1 MAERATLYKHL
12 SKNNMHPSSVKIHPS
27 AAVSDD
33 SKIGDNTQIWHQCQI
48 REETIIGENCILGKD
63 VYVDIGVNIG
73 DNVKIQNGSNIFHG
87 TTIESGV
94 FIGPGVIFTNDKN
107 PRAINPDGSL
117 KGNDDWQVG
126 ETFVL
131 YGASVG
137 AGAII
142 LPGITIGRFALVGAG
157 AVVTHDVPDHAVVTG
172 NPSRPKGFICKCA
185 TKLELDNDTGEYG
198 CPVCGDKY
206 SFLTES

>member
-1 MAERATLYKHL
+1 MAL
-12 SKNNMHPSSVKIHPS
+12 PPD
-27 AAVSDD
+27 AVVNVFIQNVSLMDAPP
-33 SKIGDNTQIWHQCQI
+33 
-48 REETIIGENCILGKD
+48 EETIIGENCILGKD

-73 DNVKIQNGSNIFHG
+73 DKVKIQNGSSIFHG

-126 ETFVL
+126 ETSVL
-131 YGASVG
+131 YGASIG

-157 AVVTHDVPDHAVVTG
+157 AVVTHNVPDHAVVIG
-172 NPSRPKGFICKCA
+172 NPARQNGFVCKCA
-185 TKLELDNDTGEYG
+185 TKLELDKSTGEYG
-198 CPVCGDKY
+198 CPQCGEKY
-206 SFLTES
+206 LFLTGK